1 MDDHFFKGNDGSIKG
16 GVVMVSYKNRQE
28 VLEQEKWNLQDIYEN
43 ETLWEGDYKLVE
55 EKIIEIGQYNDQI
68 TDAAKLFSYLKL
80 AEEIG
85 AIYKKLYCYSML
97 LLDQDTRNT
106 HAQKLLDKARQ
117 LGQKW
122 SSATSFFMPFLLS
135 MEEEVL
141 KQYIKEVKE
150 LQYFE
155 KNLLESFSYKK
166 HVLSKEKEEI
176 LAALGESL
184 SVPSQIFGMI
194 NNADIK
200 FGTVTNEE
208 GQMVELTRGMYAK
221 LMENDDREKRKEA
234 YKAYYQPYITLK
246 NTIATTFASAVKNNV
261 KTSKIRNY
269 PSALEKSLFS
279 DRIPKEVYENLIAAT
294 RKNLPYMNEYMQ
306 YRKNKLGLD
315 ELRPYDLSVPLVKD
329 AAKEKIAYDKAYDM
343 MMEALK
349 PLGEDYIKI
358 LKSFKEKRYLDVRET
373 PGKRSG
379 AYNLGLYGVH
389 PFILLNHRDDLD
401 SLFTLAHECGHA
413 MHSYYSS
420 KYQPQI
426 TAGYSIFVAEVASTV
441 NEVLLIRYLLKVETD
456 ANKREHLLNHFIDS
470 FKGTFFTQV
479 MFSEFEKTV
488 HEKAESGEALTL
500 DLFNKTYEELFKAY
514 NGDDLVVEEEVKY
527 GWSRIPHFYRPFYV
541 YKYATGFAAAI
552 TIADKLLL
560 GNEKDRL
567 EYLQFLKSGS
577 SEFPLELLK
586 RTGVD
591 LTTQEPID
599 HALSIFHSL
608 VQEVIA
614 DDKMLSLK

>member
-1 MDDHFFKGNDGSIKG
+1 MKTYLNREE
-16 GVVMVSYKNRQE
+16 VSEK
-28 VLEQEKWNLQDIYEN
+28 EKWNLQDIYEN
-43 ETLWEGDYKLVE
+43 ETLWDADYRKVE
-55 EKIIEIGQYNDQI
+55 ESIKEIASYNDRI
-68 TDAAKLFSYLKL
+68 TDAASLLTYLKL
-80 AEEIG
+80 SEEMG
-85 AIYKKLYCYSML
+85 SRYKKIYCYSML
-97 LLDQDTRNT
+97 LQDIDTRNT
-106 HAQKLLDKARQ
+106 HGQMLLDKARQ

-135 MEEEVL
+135 LDEEVL
-141 KQYIKEVKE
+141 KHYIAEE
-150 LQYFE
+150 EGLQYFE
-155 KNLLESFSYKK
+155 KDLLESFSYKK

-176 LAALGESL
+176 LAVFGESL

-200 FGTVTNEE
+200 FGLITNED
-208 GQMVELTRGMYAK
+208 GQQVELTRGMYAK
-221 LMENDDREKRKEA
+221 LIEHEEREKRKEA
-234 YKAYYQPYITLK
+234 YKAYYQPYLSLK

-261 KTSKIRNY
+261 KTSKLRNY

-279 DRIPKEVYENLIAAT
+279 DRVPKEVYENLIAAT
-294 RKNLPYMNEYMQ
+294 RKNLPYMNKYMQ
-306 YRKNKLGLD
+306 YRKSKLGLD
-315 ELRPYDLSVPLVKD
+315 ELHAYDLSVPLVAD
-329 AAKEKIAYDKAYDM
+329 AAHEKISYDKAYEIM
-343 MMEALK
+343 LEALK
-349 PLGEDYIKI
+349 PLGQDYIDI
-358 LKSFKEKRYLDVRET
+358 LKSFKEKRYVDVRET

-426 TAGYSIFVAEVASTV
+426 SAGYSIFVAEVASTV
-441 NEVLLIRYLLKVETD
+441 NEVLLIRYLLKTETES
-456 ANKREHLLNHFIDS
+456 NKKEHLLNHFIDS

-488 HEKAESGEALTL
+488 HEKAEAGKALTL
-500 DLFNKTYEELFKAY
+500 DLLNQIYEELFKAY
-514 NGDDLVVEEEVKY
+514 NGSDLVVDEEVKY

-541 YKYATGFAAAI
+541 YKYATGFASAI
-552 TIADKLLL
+552 TIADKLLT
-560 GNEKDRL
+560 GNTQDVED
-567 EYLQFLKSGS
+567 YLQFLKSGS

-591 LTTQEPID
+591 LTVPDTID

-608 VQEVIA
+608 VQEVI
-614 DDKMLSLK
+614 STYSTVS